1 MTIEEN
7 IMQGNVWGSL
17 MCTYTMD
24 NLSKEAYKTPEEL
37 YIYKG
42 VPIPPLEM
50 VDDILTVTNVKNTL
64 NMNKRVNTFIEHK
77 NLRLSKTKCHR
88 IHIGKGHKEC
98 PPLKVHK
105 NQMNNSIKEKYFGD
119 IIDEHG
125 SIQATIDSRKIKG
138 NGIVAE
144 ISSISEEIPFGR
156 HKAEVAMK
164 LREAMILYGIL
175 FNAEAWH
182 GVTLKQI
189 KSLETID
196 EYLLRNLLKAHRKT
210 PKEFLYL
217 ETGALPIRW
226 VVAQRRILFMKHIME
241 RHDNELL
248 KKVFLAQK
256 LNPSQG
262 DFVNIVEKDLKDLNL
277 THEEVAELSK
287 TQLKATLKKNAK
299 SAAFG
304 TA

>member
-1 MTIEEN
+1 
-7 IMQGNVWGSL
+7 
-17 MCTYTMD
+17 
-24 NLSKEAYKTPEEL
+24 
-37 YIYKG
+37 
-42 VPIPPLEM
+42 
-50 VDDILTVTNVKNTL
+50 
-64 NMNKRVNTFIEHK
+64 
-77 NLRLSKTKCHR
+77 
-88 IHIGKGHKEC
+88 
-98 PPLKVHK
+98 
-105 NQMNNSIKEKYFGD
+105 
-119 IIDEHG
+119 
-125 SIQATIDSRKIKG
+125 
-138 NGIVAE
+138 
-144 ISSISEEIPFGR
+144 
-156 HKAEVAMK
+156 MK
-164 LREAMILYGIL
+164 LREAMLLNGIL

-196 EYLLRNLLKAHRKT
+196 EYLLRNILKAHRKT

-299 SAAFG
+299 SAAFEQLETTLLTHTKVKDIKYKHLEMQMYLKSDELSCEEIKTLTSFRSNCTRNIRSNFKKMFTNLECPLQCDG
-304 TA
+304 PTPQFDTPGHILECKKLRSISQKVDINHIYGNIVEQEIISRVLCKLMRKRNILLEQLASNLPGVIPDSSPKSVAAVVP